1 MLHDDRMNKD
11 SGRAGTQRNVG
22 ARVERHF
29 IFKGENEEHI
39 LLEGSQALPVR
50 PSDSNASK

>member
-22 ARVERHF
+22 AGVERHF
-29 IFKGENEEHI
+29 ILEGENEEHI

-50 PSDSNASK
+50 PSDSSA